1 MCEKNNGNVPCKLRI
16 ETQNDQLCNMYIT
29 ENPLTNSK
37 ELLLFSKGV
46 SGIVLFGTHRN
57 KDQNVNSNP
66 EKHLRFYMYFYD
78 QNNEEINNLHY
89 GIFTVSYAEIIYKF
103 GLDRFSINRNDPTR
117 DLLKTQLQWEV
128 KQEYTYFTEFLN
140 VRNVN
145 KLLIG
150 RTNFIEHFQAHPTTD
165 NPYICLI

>member
-1 MCEKNNGNVPCKLRI
+1 M
-16 ETQNDQLCNMYIT
+16 
-29 ENPLTNSK
+29 
-37 ELLLFSKGV
+37 
-46 SGIVLFGTHRN
+46 

-66 EKHLRFYMYFYD
+66 EKHLRFYMHFYD
-78 QNNEEINNLHY
+78 QNNEEIENLDY
-89 GIFTVSYAEIIYKF
+89 GRFTVSYAEILYKL
-103 GLDRFSINRNDPTR
+103 GLDRFSINGNDPTR

-128 KQEYTYFTEFLN
+128 KQDYMYFTEFLN

-150 RTNFIEHFQAHPTTD
+150 RKNFIEHFQAHPTTD